1 MSRFLTLHDPDNAQR
16 FYAEGHWRPE
26 TFYALLQHNAECT
39 PDACFLRD
47 SYRRLTYA
55 EALAWVEILA
65 ARFAAAGLHRGERV
79 AISAPNRVEVPLVF
93 LACSRNGYAC
103 NPSLHQ
109 NYTTRE
115 VLQLI
120 ERIGARA
127 LVALPGYGVDGA
139 IHDRAD
145 AAEALGGLRRVF
157 RLGHGADAGELSP
170 DAGEG
175 APPPPLLSPD
185 KVVYLAFTSGTTG
198 TPKAVMHSD
207 NTLLAN
213 ARPMVADWGHDAGT
227 VLFSMSPLS
236 HHNGWVA
243 LGQVLVCGGELV
255 VNDLPSSRGVLDRI
269 VAVGATY
276 LMGVPTHAIDL
287 IAEARARGAERIG
300 RVRTWYVAGATIPPD
315 VSRSIVSLGARPQNV
330 YGMTENSSHQYPLPN
345 DSFEVMTTTCG
356 RANAGYEVAIFDP
369 ENTDRMLGP
378 GETGEIGGRGACLM
392 LGYFDNQG
400 ATEKS
405 FNSDGWFLTGDL
417 GRLDADN
424 CLSIVGRSKD
434 VIIRG
439 GHNIYPGHIENL
451 SVTHPLIEKAAAF
464 AVTDPRLGE
473 KVCLA
478 VTLSESAALSPDQ
491 ILEHLHTKGLSRY
504 DMPEYV
510 LPLEVMPTTA
520 SGKILKRELSELV
533 RAGSVTPT
541 PVRFQAA
548 V

>member
-1 MSRFLTLHDPDNAQR
+1 MSRFLTLHDPEASR
-16 FYAEGHWRPE
+16 SYYAEGYWRPE
-26 TFYALLQHNAECT
+26 SFYSLLKRNAEQT
-39 PDACFLRD
+39 PDAWFLQD
-47 SYRRLTYA
+47 SHHRLTYA
-55 EALAWVEILA
+55 QAFAWVEALAARLA
-65 ARFAAAGLHRGERV
+65 NSGLRRGERV

-93 LACSRNGYAC
+93 IACSRNGYAC

-109 NYTTRE
+109 NYTTHE
-115 VLQLI
+115 VVQLL
-120 ERIGARA
+120 ERIGAKA
-127 LVALPGYGVDGA
+127 LITLPGYGVDGA
-139 IHDRAD
+139 VNDRAQ
-145 AAEALGGLRRVF
+145 AAEGLGSLRRVF
-157 RLGHGADAGELSP
+157 RLAPAGRSGDVGPEADSGA
-170 DAGEG
+170 
-175 APPPPLLSPD
+175 APLPVLSPD

-213 ARPMVADWGHDAGT
+213 ARPMVADWGHDNRT
-227 VLFSMSPLS
+227 ILFSMSPLS

-255 VNDLPSSRGVLDRI
+255 VNDLASGKSLFDRI
-269 VAVGATY
+269 EAVGATY

-287 IAEARARGAERIG
+287 IAEARAKGAERIG
-300 RVRTWYVAGATIPPD
+300 QVKTWYVAGATIPPD
-315 VSRSIVSLGARPQNV
+315 VSRSIMGLGARPKNV
-330 YGMTENSSHQYPLPN
+330 YGMTENSSHQYPMPN
-345 DSFEVMTTTCG
+345 DTFEIMTTTCG

-369 ENTDRMLGP
+369 DNSNRMLGQ
-378 GETGEIGGRGACLM
+378 GETGEIAGRGACLM

-405 FNSDGWFLTGDL
+405 FNADGWFMTGDL

-439 GHNIYPGHIENL
+439 GHNIYPGDIENL
-451 SVTHPLIEKAAAF
+451 TVTHPIIEKAAAF
-464 AVTDPRLGE
+464 AVADTRLGE

-478 VTLSESAALSPDQ
+478 VTFSAGASLSPDDLLQ
-491 ILEHLHTKGLSRY
+491 HLHARGLSKY

-510 LPLEVMPTTA
+510 LALEVLPTTA

-533 RAGSVTPT
+533 RTGAVAPV
-541 PVRFQAA
+541 PVRFQAPK
-548 V
+548 